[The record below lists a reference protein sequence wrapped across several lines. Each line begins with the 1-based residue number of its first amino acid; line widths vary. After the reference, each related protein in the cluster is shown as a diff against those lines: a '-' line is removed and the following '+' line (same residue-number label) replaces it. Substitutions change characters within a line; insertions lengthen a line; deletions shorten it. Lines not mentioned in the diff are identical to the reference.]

1 MIKTKTS
8 ITVVVCSFTLS
19 HVFITKRS
27 TNIFQFERNISINYS
42 FTKIKVNLKSQRD
55 QREILRRDKEH
66 FL

>member
-19 HVFITKRS
+19 RVFITKRS
-27 TNIFQFERNISINYS
+27 TNVFQFERNISINYS

>member
-8 ITVVVCSFTLS
+8 ITVVVCSFTLF

-27 TNIFQFERNISINYS
+27 TNVFQFERNISINYS
-42 FTKIKVNLKSQRD
+42 FAKIKVNLKSQRD

>member
-19 HVFITKRS
+19 YVFITKRS
-27 TNIFQFERNISINYS
+27 TNVFQFERNISINYS